1 MIPFPY
7 NILAT
12 IALLAGAFFSGW
24 TAQGWHRDSLE
35 KANAEQKLVEV
46 RNNAA
51 ASIRRA
57 DTVIEAQ
64 NAAKTRDYNLRIA
77 VSLAR
82 DERERLRVELE
93 EAQRQLAGLSAEAC
107 INRAATLSDVLNQCT
122 ERYTGLAE
130 KADRHVNDIK
140 TLNDSWPTAKPK

>member
-7 NILAT
+7 NIIAT
-12 IALLAGAFFSGW
+12 VALLAGAFFSGW

-35 KANAEQKLVEV
+35 KADAEQKLVDV
-46 RNNAA
+46 RSNAA
-51 ASIRRA
+51 ASIRRT

-64 NAAKTRDYNLRIA
+64 NAAQTRDRNLRIA

-93 EAQRQLAGLSAEAC
+93 EAQRRLPSLSHQAC
-107 INRAATLSDVLNQCT
+107 IDRAAALSSVFDRCT
-122 ERYTGLAE
+122 GRYTDVAE
-130 KADRHVNDIK
+130 RADHHVNDIQ
-140 TLNDSWPTAKPK
+140 TLNESWPVQ